1 MKNPSRNRLWLNRNN
16 LFFAKKNMNSESR
29 VFENF
34 GRFFETPISF
44 IKTVMKGPIERTGC
58 KIFPAELA
66 NPHVF
71 VKKFIFII
79 KNSIFS
85 LI

>member
-1 MKNPSRNRLWLNRNN
+1 
-16 LFFAKKNMNSESR
+16 MNSESR

-71 VKKFIFII
+71 VK
-79 KNSIFS
+79 S
-85 LI
+85 LFLL

>member
-1 MKNPSRNRLWLNRNN
+1 
-16 LFFAKKNMNSESR
+16 MNSESR

-71 VKKFIFII
+71 VKSLFLLSKILSFHL
-79 KNSIFS
+79 FS
-85 LI
+85 SETRFSAASNF